1 MRRLVLNK
9 LAENKKV
16 KQMHRGLNWSS
27 LQKARTDVNKI
38 LIHCK
43 TECQKS
49 KPKPEY
55 VKKVSSFYNKDHIS
69 RTLPY
74 KKLTKKSKDQNGYYE
89 RVAIRVMEIT
99 LRKAYQLFVQEH
111 PEVKIC
117 QHQFET
123 LRPKTIVSK
132 AMLSI

>member
-1 MRRLVLNK
+1 MSNCACRLVLNK
-9 LAENKKV
+9 LTENKKV

-38 LIHCK
+38 LVHYK

-49 KPKPEY
+49 KPKSEY

-74 KKLTKKSKDQNGYYE
+74 EKITKKIRDQNGNYE
-89 RVAIRVMEIT
+89 HVAIMVMEIT
-99 LRKAYQLFVQEH
+99 LRKAYSVTCTRTPRGKNL
-111 PEVKIC
+111 
-117 QHQFET
+117 
-123 LRPKTIVSK
+123 L
-132 AMLSI
+132 MSI